1 MSNESK
7 KKQLGSQIC
16 FIFLNSFCRYMF
28 WADCG
33 ANPAIERARLDGS
46 ERTILLN
53 RSIAMPHGL
62 SIDYE
67 TDRLYWCDKKLGTI
81 GWLSISGNE
90 SHTIAHTTQ
99 CMSLTVYKEHIY
111 WVDR

>member
-1 MSNESK
+1 
-7 KKQLGSQIC
+7 
-16 FIFLNSFCRYMF
+16 MF
-28 WADCG
+28 WADSG
-33 ANPAIERARLDGS
+33 AHPAIERARLDGS
-46 ERTILLN
+46 ERTVLLN
-53 RSIAMPHGL
+53 KSIAMPHGL

-81 GWLSISGNE
+81 GWISINGSE
-90 SHTIAHTTQ
+90 SHTIAHTMQ